1 MSRMTLTQD
10 QPMDMTLVSNCF
22 IDHYM
27 KDANDAQIKIY
38 LYLLR
43 LIGSGRDTCIS
54 DIADQFNH
62 TEKDVLRAISYWE
75 KKHLLEV
82 SYNEAGEP
90 CSLRFITPQ
99 NQETLAPV
107 VSLVPSEPAAQP
119 VKNTNTTAAKT
130 GYSMDQ
136 LAALKKNSVF
146 AQILS
151 IAEVYLGRNLTAT
164 DVQSLAFI
172 YNDLHFSF
180 ELMDYLIEYCVG
192 KGKRRFSYIEE
203 VARTWHTDG
212 ITTVAAAREFNYQY
226 NRDVY
231 TVMKALGRTSEPTKT
246 EAEYVKRW
254 YDTYAFDEDVIL
266 EACARCV
273 KKVDR
278 NRFEYTEGIL
288 SKWHK
293 AGIHHMKDVEKA
305 DQEYAKVRVEKTQ
318 TSRKTKD
325 SFNNFTQRSY
335 DYDALEKE
343 LISN

>member
-27 KDANDAQIKIY
+27 KDANDAQIKVY

-75 KKHLLEV
+75 KKHLLEA
-82 SYNEAGEP
+82 SYNEAGEL

-107 VSLVPSEPAAQP
+107 VSLVPSEPTAQP
-119 VKNTNTTAAKT
+119 VKNTSASKT

-136 LAALKKNSVF
+136 LAAMKRNTAF
-146 AQILS
+146 AQIIS
-151 IAEVYLGRNLTAT
+151 VAEAYLGRILSPT
-164 DVQSLAFI
+164 DIQSLAFI

-203 VARTWHTDG
+203 VARTWHANG

-226 NRDVY
+226 NRNVY
-231 TVMKALGRTSEPTKT
+231 TVMKALGRNTEPTRT
-246 EAEYVKRW
+246 EIDYVRRW

-266 EACARCV
+266 EACERCV
-273 KKVDR
+273 KKVER

-305 DQEYAKVRVEKTQ
+305 DQEYAKARFEKSQ
-318 TSRKTKD
+318 SSRKTKD